1 MEKVWKFEDM
11 NGVEYG
17 FGTQEQAEAY
27 QEQVNAGR
35 DVNCI
40 SLEEAEDQDRDDVF
54 VLDDAI
60 LPRTE
65 LTMYRS
71 TECDYLRTTAERTVY
86 SYDPIE
92 AAHVKEAPDEFGCA
106 ATLYSRDASDE
117 KIRVSVIAH
126 DDIGECSAD
135 EIMQTPRFDAQII
148 D

>member
-1 MEKVWKFEDM
+1 MEKVWKFEDA

-17 FGTQEQAEAY
+17 FGTQEQAETY

-35 DVNCI
+35 DVNCL
-40 SLEEAEDQDRDDVF
+40 SFEEAENQERDDVF
-54 VLDDAI
+54 VLVDAI

-65 LTMYRS
+65 LTLYRS
-71 TECDYLRTTAERTVY
+71 TERDYLRTTAERTVY

-92 AAHVKEAPDEFGCA
+92 AAHVTETPDEFGRA
-106 ATLYSRDASDE
+106 ATLYSRDASGE

-126 DDIGECSAD
+126 DDIGEYSAD
-135 EIMQTPRFDAQII
+135 EIMSAPKFDAQII